1 MAKKDLAGLVGG
13 IIGSNV
19 RVVENPKP
27 NETPSATTTE
37 KKVQDIRATFV
48 CNPDLI
54 RKLKYIALAD
64 GRLHKDVVADAFAM
78 YIANWEQ
85 SNGNITLP
93 PTK

>member
-19 RVVENPKP
+19 RAVENPKT
-27 NETPSATTTE
+27 NGTPSATTTE

-78 YIANWEQ
+78 YIANWER